1 MMINIIAKKMVK
13 KYVVLVALVIFNP
26 ATQAEVVTDG
36 SLGAKTNLPGP
47 DFVIESQLGQAVGT
61 NLFHS
66 FETFNLQANES
77 AIFRGAT
84 HIERVISRVT
94 GGQASVFN
102 GKLISEIPEADFYFI
117 NPAGILLGKN
127 ASLDISGSLYL
138 STADYLTL
146 GEGGYFAIEGQESSI
161 LTTAPPIAFGFLDH
175 PIGKM
180 TIDGS
185 LLATPTLEVVEQN
198 LKAGMPVPA
207 KTLGLVGGDM
217 EINNAALSA
226 SGKIHLTS
234 VAAPGE
240 VPIDTRSLP
249 QSLPAEFGKITITH
263 FLTNEEKIEQT
274 VERSG
279 NLMTTGAGGGEIF
292 IRAGQLILDY
302 GYLFA
307 DTFGQEDGQGIRL
320 DITEKLV
327 LKNAARITSDVF
339 QHQDFP
345 IISMSNAGHIDITSQ
360 IIEITGGSQ
369 ISSINNTAIGKAGNI
384 TLLAQIYLAIE
395 GYVTSETNAG
405 KQSISSAILSGSG
418 GFGPGGNIYI
428 KTPELVLDNLGEIR
442 SETLGF
448 NHAGHILAEVGQLTL
463 LGGAQINASTG
474 RVGLTLQQVAGQG
487 GNITI
492 SAPNGIIIDGQGSFF
507 NDNQLVTRSSG
518 LLSNTFNQGIGGLIS
533 LTTSSLTMKNHGQ
546 IQSATGYEGNGG
558 QLNITATQLL
568 MDHASFTTHS
578 GGNGFAGHISLQ
590 SQQANLTDSQITT
603 NSFFSGGGNIEI
615 NILNQLHLINSQIS
629 ARAQGEQTIHQG
641 GNLTF
646 GEDLS
651 PQIITLN
658 NSQLLANAYAGN
670 GGNIKVIANN
680 LVLSSDSVL
689 NASSELGIDGEIKIE
704 ATSRI
709 FDEVEMLP
717 AVFAQNLL
725 VNSCDPLTSAL
736 RLRQE
741 STFSIFGR
749 IGLSIKPEEMQF

>member
-1 MMINIIAKKMVK
+1 MVIKMVI

-26 ATQAEVVTDG
+26 ITLAEVVTDG

-94 GGQASVFN
+94 GGQASVLN
-102 GKLISEIPEADFYFI
+102 GKWISEIPEADFYFI
-117 NPAGILLGKN
+117 NSAGILLGKN
-127 ASLDISGSLYL
+127 ANLDISGSLYL

-146 GEGGYFAIEGQESSI
+146 GEGGYFAIEGQELSV

-175 PIGKM
+175 PIGQI
-180 TIDGS
+180 TVGGS
-185 LLATPTLEVVEQN
+185 LLATPTALAAREY
-198 LKAGMPVPA
+198 LSTGTPVPA
-207 KTLGLVGGDM
+207 NTLSLIGGDM
-217 EINNAALSA
+217 EINNGTLSA
-226 SGKIHLTS
+226 SGKIYLAS
-234 VAAPGE
+234 VAASGE
-240 VPIDTRSLP
+240 VPVDSSSLA
-249 QSLPAEFGKITITH
+249 QSFPAKSGKITITNSANSESN
-263 FLTNEEKIEQT
+263 LARAI
-274 VERSG
+274 G
-279 NLMTTGAGGGEIF
+279 NLTTTGVGGGEIF
-292 IRAGQLILDY
+292 IRAGQLILDR
-302 GYLFA
+302 GYLSA
-307 DTFGQEDGQGIRL
+307 DTFGGEDGQGIQL
-320 DITEKLV
+320 ELQEKLV
-327 LKNAARITSDVF
+327 LKNAARITTNTYQESPYVV
-339 QHQDFP
+339 P
-345 IISMSNAGHIDITSQ
+345 STIIPTGNAGEIRITSEV
-360 IIEITGGSQ
+360 IEITGGSQ
-369 ISSINNTAIGKAGNI
+369 ISSVSYIGTSGKAGDI
-384 TLLAQIYLAIE
+384 ILLAQTGLAIE
-395 GYVTSETNAG
+395 GYANFVLDGETG
-405 KQSISSAILSGSG
+405 QQSLSSGILSGSWGTGLG
-418 GFGPGGNIYI
+418 GDIYI

-448 NHAGHILAEVGQLTL
+448 NHAGYILAEVGQLML
-463 LGGAQINASTG
+463 LGGAQINAGTG
-474 RVGLTLQQVAGQG
+474 RVGLRLQQVAGRG

-492 SAPNGIIIDGQGSFF
+492 SASNGVIIEGKGSFF
-507 NDNQLVTRSSG
+507 LNNQLVTRSSG
-518 LLSNTFNQGIGGLIS
+518 LLSNTFNQGVGGLIS
-533 LTTSSLTMKNHGQ
+533 LTSSSLTMKNHGQ
-546 IQSATGYEGNGG
+546 IQSATGYEGDGG

-590 SQQANLTDSQITT
+590 SEQASLTDSQITT
-603 NSFFSGGGNIEI
+603 NSFFSGGGNIDVDI
-615 NILNQLHLINSQIS
+615 PDQLHLINSQIS
-629 ARAQGEQTIHQG
+629 ARAQGEQAIHQG

-717 AVFAQNLL
+717 DVFAQNLL

-736 RLRQE
+736 RLQEE

-749 IGLSIKPEEMQF
+749 TGLSIKPEEMQF

>member
-1 MMINIIAKKMVK
+1 MMINTIVIKMVK

-180 TIDGS
+180 TVDGS

-405 KQSISSAILSGSG
+405 QQSISSAILSGSG

-590 SQQANLTDSQITT
+590 SQQASLTDSQITT
-603 NSFFSGGGNIEI
+603 NSFFSGGGNIDI
-615 NILNQLHLINSQIS
+615 NIPNQLHLINSQIS

-658 NSQLLANAYAGN
+658 NSELLANAYAGN